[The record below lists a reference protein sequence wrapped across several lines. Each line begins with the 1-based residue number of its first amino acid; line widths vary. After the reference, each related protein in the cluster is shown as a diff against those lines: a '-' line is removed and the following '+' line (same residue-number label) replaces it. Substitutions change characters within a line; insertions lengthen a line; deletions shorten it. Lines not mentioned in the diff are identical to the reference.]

1 MHLSRTS
8 VLSVLGF
15 GILGIEDVD
24 QTSARLTTRVGVR
37 DMTTADAGRRGCSG
51 DPKGRSSAQEPSARQ
66 APSGA
71 LHRELTDARL
81 SRLP

>member
-24 QTSARLTTRVGVR
+24 QTSARLTKRVG

>member
-24 QTSARLTTRVGVR
+24 QTSARLTTRVR
-37 DMTTADAGRRGCSG
+37 DMTDAGRGCSG

-81 SRLP
+81 SRVP